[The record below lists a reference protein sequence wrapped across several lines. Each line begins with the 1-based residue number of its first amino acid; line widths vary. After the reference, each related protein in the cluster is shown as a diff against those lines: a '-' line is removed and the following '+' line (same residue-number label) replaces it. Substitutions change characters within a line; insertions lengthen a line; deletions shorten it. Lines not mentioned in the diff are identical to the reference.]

1 MAATMTIGQA
11 ATPEQIALSRVLFE
25 EYAKELGIDL
35 CFQGFAMELASL
47 PGRYAPPGG
56 RLLLAMAGR
65 EAAGCVGLRPLADGV
80 CEMKRLYVRSAFRGQ
95 QVGQLLAER
104 VVAEA
109 RSMGYRAM
117 RLDTLPQMQSAIRL
131 YERLGFVRCAAYYD
145 TPLADTV
152 FMELKL

>member
-1 MAATMTIGQA
+1 MKICQA
-11 ATPEQIALSRVLFE
+11 ETPEQIALSRVLFE
-25 EYAKELGIDL
+25 EYAQELGIDL
-35 CFQGFAMELASL
+35 CFQGFTTELASL
-47 PGRYAPPGG
+47 PGKYAPPGG
-56 RLLLAMAGR
+56 RLLLAMAGT

-117 RLDTLPQMQSAIRL
+117 RLDTLPQMRAAIRL